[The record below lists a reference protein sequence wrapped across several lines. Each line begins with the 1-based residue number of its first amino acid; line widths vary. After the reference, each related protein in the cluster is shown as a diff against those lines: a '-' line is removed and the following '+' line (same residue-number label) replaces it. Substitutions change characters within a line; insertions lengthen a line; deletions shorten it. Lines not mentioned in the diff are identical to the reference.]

1 MQKACCNIE
10 EKAIKTDFQGIAS
23 QHSKGSAKEY
33 TDTSY
38 MYFVCIYGTEKIKIF

>member
-33 TDTSY
+33 TDT
-38 MYFVCIYGTEKIKIF
+38 FIYVLRVHIWN